1 MMSCETYHFLIH
13 HDTTRSLI
21 NKLVVSKDTFVTVLM
36 FLILALLMPRGETL
50 IPTIVTF
57 KAPSLLLLAT
67 TLAQLLH
74 CFLDV
79 EESRLRPSQGPSHH
93 RPPCFL
99 LLQPNASLRRLQ
111 YTKRWWCSLLDQEIR
126 LVFRENTWSDAVNL
140 PHSPSPPRASLC
152 SMAGRRSRTVLSSRN
167 KGC

>member
-67 TLAQLLH
+67 TTLAQLLH

-79 EESRLRPSQGPSHH
+79 EDSRLYQAKDQVIIVRHVFS
-93 RPPCFL
+93 R
-99 LLQPNASLRRLQ
+99 
-111 YTKRWWCSLLDQEIR
+111 CSKMQ
-126 LVFRENTWSDAVNL
+126 A
-140 PHSPSPPRASLC
+140 
-152 SMAGRRSRTVLSSRN
+152 
-167 KGC
+167 